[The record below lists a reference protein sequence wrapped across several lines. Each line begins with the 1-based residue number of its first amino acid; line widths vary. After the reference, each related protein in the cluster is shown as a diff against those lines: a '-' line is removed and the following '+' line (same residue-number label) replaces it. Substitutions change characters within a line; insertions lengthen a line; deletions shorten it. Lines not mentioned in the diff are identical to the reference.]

1 MNITRHFQKTHAVI
15 KYKLYVLEK
24 QKKNERMYEKENEYI
39 FSEEKRTDIE
49 YSKISFLFFLPHS
62 LVLFLFFNTYN
73 FYFICDS
80 SENTER
86 YWSKSGNF
94 FMNDF

>member
-49 YSKISFLFFLPHS
+49 YSKISFLFFSPA
-62 LVLFLFFNTYN
+62 FFGS
-73 FYFICDS
+73 FSIF
-80 SENTER
+80 
-86 YWSKSGNF
+86 
-94 FMNDF
+94 